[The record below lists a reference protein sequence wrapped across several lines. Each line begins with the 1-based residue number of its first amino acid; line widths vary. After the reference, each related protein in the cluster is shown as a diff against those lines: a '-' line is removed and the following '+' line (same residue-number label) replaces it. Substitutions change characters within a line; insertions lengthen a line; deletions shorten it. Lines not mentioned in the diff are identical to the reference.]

1 MYLSSKNTTI
11 ADADRAAM
19 RRRPPVTL
27 ASWKRDAQADDDIV
41 IKSKASQLPTVKQE
55 STPASSPQT
64 D

>member
-1 MYLSSKNTTI
+1 MFRSPTSSTLT
-11 ADADRAAM
+11 DADRAAM

-41 IKSKASQLPTVKQE
+41 IKSKAIQLPTVTQE
-55 STPASSPQT
+55 SSPASSPQT